1 MIKINRK
8 TRRKRSPSFF
18 KVCHLLTYVSEK
30 QEEMTEPSSVK
41 VAVRVRPL
49 VPNEIDKGFQNIID
63 TIPQNEQVVI
73 KSIEK
78 AFTFNYVL
86 GADSPQEEL
95 YDRCVAPLLKNL
107 FQGFN
112 VTIFAYGQ
120 TGSGKTHSM
129 GTAFSETDTPNMGVI
144 PRAVREIFN
153 YIKDQFS
160 VDFTMSV
167 SFTELYREVLY
178 DLLAERPRDQCV
190 LEIREDNSKG
200 VYIPNV
206 TEKSVQTAD
215 DVLKILVQ
223 GSLGRSTA
231 ATNMNSRSS
240 RSHSI
245 FAINMA
251 MQHKSDKTQNKTAK
265 LCLVDLAGS
274 ERPKKTGAQGT
285 TFKEGVDINKGLF
298 VLGNVISALGD
309 EKSQNL
315 FIPYRD
321 SNLTRLLKDS
331 LGGNS
336 MTLMIACISPADSN
350 LEETLS
356 TLRYAD
362 RARRIKNK
370 PIVNQDPKTAEINR
384 LKKEIQ
390 LMKLEIAGQEGSM
403 LSASEFN
410 KLKVQLSNTL
420 LDKADLQEK
429 LIILQNVN
437 KTLSQKLRDLKSAC
451 NDIEDRISTGLAS
464 DDWMY
469 IKEGLEKL
477 HQMQNQLEDI
487 QKEQTKAEN
496 DIKAHEE
503 TFGIL
508 LNVSKGFNTSKDL
521 EEATSHTDRQMVLT
535 TEFQEVSK
543 QLAVKERLAAQ
554 LALNTQHMLLDHH
567 VLVETEKKIE
577 ALVKEKEELSR
588 QLRIIKSQENTGKL
602 AEQRRKR
609 VLELEDQL
617 RDLKK
622 KLLDYAKLL
631 KLRERDELKMKKLN
645 QEIISMKST
654 KVMLL
659 KQMRQENEQFK
670 AFKQLHQRE
679 LAKAVQQDRKKEYEM
694 VKMKMAYEKQ
704 KNVLKRKFEEAA
716 ALNKRLQSTIIK
728 RKNAQQMSFTGKI
741 EKVSSWLKEELEMY
755 VNLAE
760 VDATL
765 SGLIEDRATLQRQLD
780 DLKSNP
786 DTAESVEAKNIE
798 EDIVLRSVQIQDLQQ
813 KILDTGE
820 ENRGKPRFDVVQT
833 MVEAKYALSN
843 LFEQAAEYQRS
854 HVHTKREM
862 AEYQEREKE
871 LQEKLTHLTEENKAL
886 QDRFLE
892 QMAQEQQIHQNKME
906 LPSTQTR
913 LGGNCTDA
921 DSQNELSL
929 QIEHIKHQ
937 ENVIEEQAQKIGA
950 LEQRLKEIEEKAL
963 SAKTPPRPNFQKP
976 VQYLSVPFLD
986 TTQTLEE
993 IDSDD
998 VDKDPDWRKT
1008 PLAKRLKVLKIE
1020 SKVGMRESSMPLGS
1034 KRSSDGGCSCK
1045 KCSTLR
1051 CKCRKLG
1058 RPCTELCKCV
1068 TTDCENKNEPT
1079 ENCGTDTKTSNNDE
1093 SELDTKYSAKKP
1105 RFNDISVQDQKK
1117 LFPRNRLDFSQ

>member
-1 MIKINRK
+1 
-8 TRRKRSPSFF
+8 
-18 KVCHLLTYVSEK
+18 
-30 QEEMTEPSSVK
+30 MTEPSSVK

-49 VPNEIDKGFQNIID
+49 VPHEIDRGFKDIID

-73 KSIEK
+73 RSIEK
-78 AFTFNYVL
+78 AFTFNYVF

-129 GTAFSETDTPNMGVI
+129 GTAFNEADATNMGVI
-144 PRAVREIFN
+144 PRAVHEIFN

-206 TEKSVQTAD
+206 TEKPVETAN
-215 DVLKILVQ
+215 DVLKILLQ

-231 ATNMNSRSS
+231 ATNMNLHSS

-309 EKSQNL
+309 EKNQNL

-370 PIVNQDPKTAEINR
+370 PIVNQDPKTAEINQ
-384 LKKEIQ
+384 LKKQIQ
-390 LMKLEIAGQEGSM
+390 LLKLEIVGQGGSM
-403 LSASEFN
+403 LSTSEFN
-410 KLKVQLSNTL
+410 KLKVQLSNAL
-420 LDKADLQEK
+420 LDKTDLQEK

-437 KTLSQKLRDLKSAC
+437 KMFNQKLRELKLEC
-451 NDIEDRISTGLAS
+451 NDIAGRISAGVANNDLAC
-464 DDWMY
+464 

-477 HQMQNQLEDI
+477 HQIQSQLEFLRE
-487 QKEQTKAEN
+487 EQTKAEN
-496 DIKAHEE
+496 EIKAHEE
-503 TFGIL
+503 TFSTL
-508 LNVSKGFNTSKDL
+508 LNVSRGFNTSKDL

-535 TEFQEVSK
+535 TEFQELSK
-543 QLAVKERLAAQ
+543 QLAVKERLVAQ
-554 LALNTQHMLLDHH
+554 LAFNTQHMLDHH
-567 VLVETEKKIE
+567 VVVETEKKIE

-588 QLRIIKSQENTGKL
+588 QLRTIKSQENTGKL

-622 KLLDYAKLL
+622 KVLDHAKLL
-631 KLRERDELKMKKLN
+631 KLRERDELKMKQLN
-645 QEIISMKST
+645 QEIVGMKST

-659 KQMRQENEQFK
+659 KQMREENERFK

-679 LAKAVQQDRKKEYEM
+679 LAKAKQQDRKKESEM
-694 VKMKMAYEKQ
+694 VKMKLAYEKQ
-704 KNVLKRKFEEAA
+704 KNVLRRKFEEAA
-716 ALNKRLQSTIIK
+716 ALNKRLQNTIMK
-728 RKNAQQMSFTGKI
+728 RKNAQQIRFTGKM
-741 EKVSSWLKEELEMY
+741 EKVGSWLKEELEMY
-755 VNLAE
+755 VNMAE

-786 DTAESVEAKNIE
+786 ETAESAEAKNIE

-820 ENRGKPRFDVVQT
+820 ENRTKSRFDVLQT
-833 MVEAKYALSN
+833 MVEAKFALSN
-843 LFEQAAEYQRS
+843 LFEQAAEYQKS
-854 HVHTKREM
+854 QVYVKREM

-871 LQEKLTHLTEENKAL
+871 LQGKLARLAEENKAL
-886 QDRFLE
+886 QDRFL
-892 QMAQEQQIHQNKME
+892 QQIAQEQQIHQNKMG
-906 LPSTQTR
+906 LLLTQMR
-913 LGGNCTDA
+913 PDGNRTDV
-921 DSQNELSL
+921 DSQNELSCL
-929 QIEHIKHQ
+929 QFEQIKHQ
-937 ENVIEEQAQKIGA
+937 KNVIEEQAQKIGA

-963 SAKTPPRPNFQKP
+963 SAKTPPRHNFQKP

-986 TTQTLEE
+986 ATQTLEE

-1020 SKVGMRESSMPLGS
+1020 SKVGMRESSMPQGS

-1058 RPCTELCKCV
+1058 RSCTELCKCV
-1068 TTDCENKNEPT
+1068 TTDCENKSEPAD
-1079 ENCGTDTKTSNNDE
+1079 NCGIDTKTSNNDE
-1093 SELDTKYSAKKP
+1093 LELDTKCLAKKP
-1105 RFNDISVQDQKK
+1105 RFDDISVQGQKT
-1117 LFPRNRLDFSQ
+1117 LLPRNRLDFLH